1 MKNLLKKYR
10 TELHIILIKY
20 VAEALLTLELR
31 QVPLSQ
37 EESRTVISEARKG
50 TLLLGQG
57 HLIVMF

>member
-37 EESRTVISEARKG
+37 EESRTVISEARKC

-57 HLIVMF
+57 YLIVMF